1 MRLCQD
7 RELHKSYLLY
17 KIWLSKSWFVVK
29 AMERARTS
37 SSMRQ
42 RRGEQGVFVWLDIG
56 CFRTTEYNGKLLI
69 RHAEVVHDAI
79 LMMAH
84 RMPVLILE
92 YSREHV

>member
-1 MRLCQD
+1 M
-7 RELHKSYLLY
+7 
-17 KIWLSKSWFVVK
+17 
-29 AMERARTS
+29 
-37 SSMRQ
+37 
-42 RRGEQGVFVWLDIG
+42 WLDIG